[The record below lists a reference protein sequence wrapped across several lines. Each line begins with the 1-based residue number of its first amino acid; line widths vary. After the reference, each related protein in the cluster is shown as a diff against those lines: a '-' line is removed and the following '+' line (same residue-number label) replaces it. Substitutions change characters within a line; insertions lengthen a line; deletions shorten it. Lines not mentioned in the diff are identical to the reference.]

1 MTEIEIIE
9 QYVCGKQ
16 MFKVTVKNGKENI
29 MIVNCSRFEQTAA
42 LTYMYNGD
50 EYIGMIDSGKIV
62 EFNGYMTIN
71 KE

>member
-16 MFKVTVKNGKENI
+16 LFKVVVKNGKEII

-42 LTYMYNGD
+42 MTYMYNGD

-62 EFNGYMTIN
+62 EFSGYMTIN